1 MGRLSR
7 AMRAE
12 TEVVSKPK
20 EVRAGEG
27 FRENV
32 GDVVAGS
39 NPRDGEFFVGNEFSD
54 GVVLYSNMFDL
65 RMPHMVFSQATRGV
79 VVAV

>member
-1 MGRLSR
+1 MCV
-7 AMRAE
+7 E
-12 TEVVSKPK
+12 TEVVLKLK

-27 FRENV
+27 FRKNV
-32 GDVVAGS
+32 GNVVAGP

-54 GVVLYSNMFDL
+54 RVVLYSNMFNL
-65 RMPHMVFSQATRGV
+65 WMPHMVFSQATRSV

>member
-1 MGRLSR
+1 MHV
-7 AMRAE
+7 E

-20 EVRAGEG
+20 EVQAGKG

-39 NPRDGEFFVGNEFSD
+39 NPRNGEFFVGNEFSD
-54 GVVLYSNMFDL
+54 RVVLYLNMFDL
-65 RMPHMVFSQATRGV
+65 QMPHIVFSQATCGII
-79 VVAV
+79 VAV